1 MLGIFSIPLSIS
13 FFPSTEF
20 IAFEPIFSPRFA
32 IVLASPLP
40 GCNLLYFFFIIIILA
55 LSCVGIFAKL
65 NLTFF
70 FLVLAVHLFL
80 GPIVLVFVTL
90 MFPGELFLLI
100 LSYLS
105 TKDVPS
111 SSLTHLGTAQRP
123 KNIFLSHFRLLLCL
137 PPFFFFLIKALLLHQ
152 EKEQQQM
159 Q

>member
-65 NLTFF
+65 NLTLF

-111 SSLTHLGTAQRP
+111 SSLSHLGIAQRP
-123 KNIFLSHFRLLLCL
+123 RNIFLSHFRLLLRL
-137 PPFFFFLIKALLLHQ
+137 PPKFFLIKALLLHQ

>member
-1 MLGIFSIPLSIS
+1 MLGIFSIPLFIS

-65 NLTFF
+65 NLTLF

-105 TKDVPS
+105 TKDVPL
-111 SSLTHLGTAQRP
+111 SSLSHLGTAQRP
-123 KNIFLSHFRLLLCL
+123 RNIFLSHFRLLLRL
-137 PPFFFFLIKALLLHQ
+137 PPKFFFIKALLLHQ